1 MTKWWNKSKKL
12 YLVFSRKKENFAI
25 FLAQGVGFP
34 SALKE

>member
-12 YLVFSRKKENFAI
+12 YLVFFEKKEKFAI

-34 SALKE
+34 SMQ